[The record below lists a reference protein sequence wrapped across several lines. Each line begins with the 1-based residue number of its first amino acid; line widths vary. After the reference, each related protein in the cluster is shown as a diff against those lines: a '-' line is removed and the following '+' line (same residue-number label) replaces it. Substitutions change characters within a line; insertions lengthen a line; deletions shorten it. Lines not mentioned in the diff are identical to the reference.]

1 MKKYIIPSIFLLIL
15 IIGYIVVRTVDFS
28 AITIG
33 ILERTANIDIEY
45 EMIQGNIFRGY
56 RIENYTV
63 KLSKTDSI
71 YGKVADIAY
80 RFKPLSFKLPNLFE
94 INLMQPTVHIK
105 ERTGEEE
112 GRKFT
117 LPHFNLGLRI
127 NIKNGTVIYENQKSY
142 TIESISGLVFIDI
155 VGSRVLLYTMNLSL
169 ASQEY
174 PISITNAM
182 LDLRMDSK
190 EIEARSFKIKGNG
203 ISLIGTGTY
212 SFEENKAIL
221 NLRKAEVDL
230 QALKLYQGVVIF
242 AGEIEYSN
250 DRFLPKIK
258 GSAKGLEPFKRFNFE
273 TNVFAETIWINVFDG
288 ELLGGSVFAQL
299 KFLDLHDWGFEA
311 NFNDIDIGSVIK
323 TQSPILISGFMG
335 YKKNDF
341 VGRIKLSAEYGLYI
355 DSLFMFG
362 SVKQSHVYLDSLIGF
377 APGKS
382 LMANG
387 ILYPVFD
394 LTMHFNEFDVK
405 RFATYMPLEGDLM
418 GTCRVQG
425 AYENL
430 LGTLFTSDIT
440 VSNFQIAGL
449 NVKQFHIQSEDYC
462 ISDNS
467 GCLNLALHNCAYKNR
482 AIEDVNLD
490 FENREFS
497 IKATDRNDTLLMVG
511 VFEKEWKGA
520 ISQLHLRYNG
530 AEIKNLS
537 PITFDL
543 WNKKLDALELSC
555 IGGILTG
562 TLTPM
567 NLQLSDGDLSELG
580 TLLGLKDSISGGLD
594 FFIQTRRFSLDAQR
608 IDFMGLRHGSLKIDG
623 TYTDKGIVV
632 ESLTVSDEKN
642 QNIRLQGFFSLENS
656 DLHVTF
662 DNVEAWILPFLSNFL
677 SRPKGILS
685 GDISFKGNVEEFSFT
700 GQGRID
706 NASFGIDAIS
716 AQFDSLTGS
725 VVFDDDRII
734 FETARGKVSTMSRSG
749 VSQTYS
755 GEVQA
760 GGVVK
765 LDPRFG
771 SKNQNFDISFRDAP
785 IQYLPFAYGIGSGN
799 FSVGMKAGTSYYN
812 GNITVKQAIVPLEF
826 GQEFKEEE
834 AEGASNWTMNVKL
847 KGDRNIW
854 LRNRDADIEF
864 GGELYIIKEEK
875 GPLYL
880 SGRFETRRGNYYWLN
895 HVLTITSGQVTF
907 IPEEELDGNLDFW
920 AEMNTR
926 EGIKIILHFFGPM
939 SEPVFEFFSEPPIYS
954 EQDIITYLNLNI
966 TWKELESMKQ
976 EDYVG
981 RVLPHSLISWLESDV
996 SRRIR
1001 RGTGFDYFMIETP
1014 FFEPE
1019 GKTKLTVGKYISKDL
1034 FVTYTY
1040 DITSF
1045 QNEFNVEYFIDD
1057 KNEILIRKDEEGEY
1071 SLQYQYRIRF

>member
-1 MKKYIIPSIFLLIL
+1 MKKYIILSIFLLIL
-15 IIGYIVVRTVDFS
+15 IIGYVVIRTVDFS

-33 ILERTANIDIEY
+33 ILERTANIDIDY
-45 EMIQGNIFRGY
+45 ETIQGNIFRGY
-56 RIENYTV
+56 RIENYNV
-63 KLSKTDSI
+63 KLSETDSI
-71 YGKVADIAY
+71 YGKIANITY

-105 ERTGEEE
+105 ERTGEEA

-127 NIKNGTVIYENQKSY
+127 NIKNGTVIYENEKSY
-142 TIESISGLVFIDI
+142 TVESISGLIFIDI
-155 VGSRVLLYTMNLSL
+155 VGSKVLLYTMNLSL

-174 PISITNAM
+174 PISITNAT
-182 LDLRMDSK
+182 LDIRIDHK
-190 EIEARSFKIKGNG
+190 EIEARSFNIKGNG

-212 SFEENKAIL
+212 SFEENIANLK
-221 NLRKAEVDL
+221 LRKAEVDL
-230 QALKLYQGVVIF
+230 QTLKLHQGVIIF

-250 DRFLPKIK
+250 DRLLPKIK
-258 GSAKGLEPFKRFNFE
+258 GTAKGLEPIKRFNFE

-288 ELLGGSVFAQL
+288 ELLGGSVFAQV
-299 KFLDLHDWGFEA
+299 KFLDFNEWGFEA

-323 TQSPILISGFMG
+323 TESPVVISGFVG

-341 VGRIKLSAEYGLYI
+341 VGRIKLLAEYGLYI
-355 DSLFMFG
+355 DSLLVFG
-362 SVKQSHVYLDSLIGF
+362 SVKKSHVYLDSLIGF

-387 ILYPVFD
+387 SLYPIFN
-394 LTMHFNEFDVK
+394 LTMDFDEFDVR
-405 RFATYMPLEGDLM
+405 RFATYMPLEGELT
-418 GTCRVQG
+418 GTCRVEG
-425 AYENL
+425 AYDNL

-440 VSNFQIAGL
+440 VSDFQIADV
-449 NVKQFHIQSEDYC
+449 NVRQLHIQSEDYRV
-462 ISDNS
+462 SDNS
-467 GCLNLALHNCAYKNR
+467 GHLYLALQNCAYKNR
-482 AIEDVNLD
+482 TIEEVKLD
-490 FENREFS
+490 FENREVS
-497 IKATDRNDTLLMVG
+497 IKATDESDTLLIFG
-511 VFEKEWKGA
+511 VFENDWKGT
-520 ISQLHLRYNG
+520 ISHLHLRYNG
-530 AEIKNLS
+530 AEIKNIS

-543 WNKKLDALELSC
+543 WNKKLDTIQLSC

-567 NLQLSDGDLSELG
+567 NLQLSDGDLSKLG
-580 TLLGLKDSISGGLD
+580 RLLGLKDSISGGLD
-594 FFIQTRRFSLDAQR
+594 FFIQANRFSLDAQR
-608 IDFMGLRHGSLKIDG
+608 IDFMGLKQGSLKIDG
-623 TYTDKGIVV
+623 TYADKGIVV
-632 ESLTVSDEKN
+632 ESLTVFDEKN
-642 QNIRLQGFFSLENS
+642 QNIYVQGFLSLENS
-656 DLHVTF
+656 NLHVKF

-677 SRPKGILS
+677 SRPQGILS
-685 GDISFKGNVEEFSFT
+685 GDITFRGNVEKFSFT
-700 GQGRID
+700 GKGRID

-716 AQFDSLTGS
+716 AQFDSLTGT

-734 FETARGKVSTMSRSG
+734 FETARGKVSTMSRLG
-749 VSQTYS
+749 LSQAHS
-755 GEVQA
+755 AEVQA

-812 GNITVKQAIVPLEF
+812 GNITIKQAIVPLEF
-826 GQEFKEEE
+826 GQEFREEE
-834 AEGASNWTMNVKL
+834 GEGADWTMNVRL

-895 HVLTITSGQVTF
+895 HILTITSGQVTF

-939 SEPVFEFFSEPPIYS
+939 SEPIFEFFSEPPIYS
-954 EQDIITYLNLNI
+954 EQDIVTYLNLNI

-976 EDYVG
+976 DDYVG
-981 RVLPHSLISWLESDV
+981 RVLPHSLVSWLESDV

-1001 RGTGFDYFMIETP
+1001 RGTGLDYFMIETP

-1057 KNEILIRKDEEGEY
+1057 RNEILIRKDEEGEY